1 MSEQK
6 DPIFQIQRVYLK
18 GASLEPLPAMYQPP
32 PAREV
37 RMSLRKISY
46 TVKRGDTLPAIAQ
59 QFKVS
64 ADDLRKWNKIGRLT
78 AGQRL
83 VIEVQQANPARSA
96 KPAKNRRAAKKKK

>member
-1 MSEQK
+1 MDRIRSIIALARRQLVIAALA
-6 DPIFQIQRVYLK
+6 DAIAWGLVS
-18 GASLEPLPAMYQPP
+18 ASIVALLAV
-32 PAREV
+32 AFV
-37 RMSLRKISY
+37 KIG
-46 TVKRGDTLPAIAQ
+46 GDRLPAIAQ